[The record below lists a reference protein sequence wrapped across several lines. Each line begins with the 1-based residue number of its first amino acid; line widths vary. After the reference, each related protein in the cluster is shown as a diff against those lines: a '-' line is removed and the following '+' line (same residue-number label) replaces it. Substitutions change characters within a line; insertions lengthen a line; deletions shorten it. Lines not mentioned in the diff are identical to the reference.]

1 MPMLSKEE
9 LFYKFN
15 KNSHNFKNIQ
25 DNVLYVIRCGSRAYN
40 CHTESS
46 DDDYKGFF
54 VNTYDSYLGFLDKI
68 EQFELKEP
76 DATLYEISK
85 FFKLAIV
92 SNPNIIEVL
101 FVDDSD
107 RLHVSSLA
115 EDILSQRELFLSKKI
130 FHSMSGYAYS
140 QMARLET
147 HRKWIRNP
155 PNKIPQRSDFN
166 LPEIPLINKEAF
178 NALKS
183 LINKQLLELSFNFLE
198 DLTDEQREGIKGLIS
213 EYLAKFQIKSSD
225 LEKNICYRIGFEDN
239 IIEYVL
245 KEREYESAVTKY
257 KNYLE
262 WQKNRNPKRAADEAK
277 LGYDSK
283 FAYHIIRLYRM
294 CAEIL
299 ETGKVIVKRPDRQD
313 FLDIRNGLW
322 SYEKL
327 QEESQKLFEK
337 CKNLYNDCNTLPY
350 SPDKVKINKLLI
362 STINKSFK

>member
-1 MPMLSKEE
+1 MLSKEE
-9 LFYKFN
+9 LLNKIL
-15 KNSHNFKNIQ
+15 KNSPNFKKVQ
-25 DNVLYVIRCGSRAYN
+25 DNVLYLIRCGSRAYN

-54 VNTYDSYLGFLDKI
+54 INTYDSYVGMLDKI

-76 DATLYEISK
+76 DTTLYEISK
-85 FFKLAIV
+85 FFKLAIA

-101 FVDDSD
+101 FVDPSD
-107 RLHVSSLA
+107 QLYISPLA
-115 EDILSQRELFLSKKI
+115 EEIINNRNIFLSKKI

-147 HRKWIRNP
+147 HRKWIRVNP
-155 PNKIPQRSDFN
+155 TLPKRSDFG
-166 LPEIPLINKEAF
+166 LPELPLINKESF

-198 DLTDEQREGIKGLIS
+198 DLSDEQREGIKAVIN
-213 EYLAKFQIKSSD
+213 EYLAKFQIKHSD
-225 LEKNICYRIGFEDN
+225 LEKNILTRIGFDDN

-245 KEREYESAVTKY
+245 KEREFESAVTKY
-257 KNYLE
+257 KQFIE
-262 WQKNRNPKRAADEAK
+262 WKNNRNQARAADEAK

-313 FLDIRNGLW
+313 FMDIRNGLW
-322 SYEKL
+322 TYEKL
-327 QEESQKLFEK
+327 QEESSKLFEK
-337 CKNLYNDCNTLPY
+337 CRDLYNNCNTLPY
-350 SPDKVKINKLLI
+350 SPDKVKINNLLI
-362 STINKSFK
+362 TTINKSFSL